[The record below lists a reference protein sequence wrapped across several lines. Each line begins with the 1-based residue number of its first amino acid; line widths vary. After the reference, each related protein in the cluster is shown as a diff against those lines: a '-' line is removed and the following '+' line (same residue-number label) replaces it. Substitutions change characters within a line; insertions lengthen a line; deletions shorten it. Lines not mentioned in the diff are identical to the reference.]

1 MVQGLLLVC
10 RSMNENLVLKST
22 KIVALSFRLV
32 LNVGARKNCPS
43 QLFSDGEGDL
53 NDPHI

>member
-22 KIVALSFRLV
+22 KIVALSFRLG
-32 LNVGARKNCPS
+32 LNVGARKTVLHSCS
-43 QLFSDGEGDL
+43 QMGKET
-53 NDPHI
+53 